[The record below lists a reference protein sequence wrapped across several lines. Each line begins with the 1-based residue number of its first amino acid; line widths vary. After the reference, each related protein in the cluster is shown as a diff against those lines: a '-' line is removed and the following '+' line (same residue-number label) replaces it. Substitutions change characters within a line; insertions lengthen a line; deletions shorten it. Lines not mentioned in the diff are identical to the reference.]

1 MPDILL
7 HLLLPGLACLL
18 YAALG
23 FHFWRTR
30 WQLPARTATI
40 RLWEHLLLC
49 LALGLHGT
57 SLYGLLFGDGG
68 MRFSFSL
75 ALSLMLWLAVLIHWL
90 ESFRSRL
97 DVMQALVL
105 PFAAACTAFPLFF
118 PQMRVIAHTDALV
131 FRLHFIAAML
141 AYSLFT
147 LAALHA
153 LLMSV
158 AGRQLHNARFSRL
171 LTNLPPLMTMEALL
185 FRLIAIA
192 FSLLT
197 LTLATGVMFSES
209 QFGQASRVDHK
220 TIFAAISWLLFGAL
234 LLGRNLCGWRG
245 RIALRWTLAGFVAL
259 MLAYVGSRFVI
270 EVVLQRIG

>member
-75 ALSLMLWLAVLIHWL
+75 ALSLML
-90 ESFRSRL
+90 
-97 DVMQALVL
+97 
-105 PFAAACTAFPLFF
+105 
-118 PQMRVIAHTDALV
+118 
-131 FRLHFIAAML
+131 
-141 AYSLFT
+141 
-147 LAALHA
+147 
-153 LLMSV
+153 
-158 AGRQLHNARFSRL
+158 
-171 LTNLPPLMTMEALL
+171 
-185 FRLIAIA
+185 
-192 FSLLT
+192 
-197 LTLATGVMFSES
+197 
-209 QFGQASRVDHK
+209 
-220 TIFAAISWLLFGAL
+220 
-234 LLGRNLCGWRG
+234 
-245 RIALRWTLAGFVAL
+245 
-259 MLAYVGSRFVI
+259 
-270 EVVLQRIG
+270 